1 LIVTEVSESA
11 NSFSCSTSSA
21 KDGAQPLYD
30 TDMKIIFTE
39 GSIHHLKTMEMQTA
53 PRVGEEVVVDNH
65 IWKVDSITH
74 FPKENGLNDN
84 KDRCGWDDERDAD
97 LTVHLA
103 ETE

>member
-1 LIVTEVSESA
+1 
-11 NSFSCSTSSA
+11 
-21 KDGAQPLYD
+21 
-30 TDMKIIFTE
+30 MKIIFTE

-97 LTVHLA
+97 LSVHLA
-103 ETE
+103 ERE

>member
-1 LIVTEVSESA
+1 
-11 NSFSCSTSSA
+11 
-21 KDGAQPLYD
+21 
-30 TDMKIIFTE
+30 MKIIFTE

-84 KDRCGWDDERDAD
+84 KDLKRSPCRKGIA
-97 LTVHLA
+97 VI
-103 ETE
+103 TEP